1 LKLRIILFM
10 WDWYFILL
18 YCFSC

>member
-1 LKLRIILFM
+1 M